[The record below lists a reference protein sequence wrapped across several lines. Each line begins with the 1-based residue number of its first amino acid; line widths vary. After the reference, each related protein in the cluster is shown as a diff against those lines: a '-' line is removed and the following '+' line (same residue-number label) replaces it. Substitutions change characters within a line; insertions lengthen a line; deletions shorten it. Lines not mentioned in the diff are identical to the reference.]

1 MGLGKRIAILGVSIL
16 IICILSGYLIVHV
29 ETARSKKTLLFGATY
44 MTMNNAY
51 FEVLND
57 NIQEIIEGNG
67 DVLITRDP
75 VQNQEKQN
83 EQIEDMIKEGIDVL
97 FLNPVDWQGVTPALE
112 QCAQKGISVFVVD
125 SGVQRD
131 DLVVSTIMSDNYSA
145 GVQCAQDMM
154 KKRKSANII
163 ILEHEG
169 LVSTR
174 ERVEGFIHTIDKY
187 PQYHVIKRKA
197 SSPELEDAMVAMKK
211 VLNTETNFDVVFGA
225 NDPTAL
231 GAIAAMQAR
240 NMSDGVLVY
249 GVDGSADAKTMIKE
263 KTMAGTSAQSPVT
276 IGRTAAKTAYDYLRG
291 EEVEKHISVP
301 VQLITEETLCNF
313 VVTDWQ

>member
-1 MGLGKRIAILGVSIL
+1 MGIRKRMAILGISIL

-29 ETARSKKTLLFGATY
+29 ETAQSKKTLLFGATY
-44 MTMNNAY
+44 MTMNNSY

-67 DVLITRDP
+67 DILITRDP
-75 VQNQEKQN
+75 VQDQEKQN

-97 FLNPVDWQGVTPALE
+97 FLNPVDWEGVTPALE
-112 QCAQKGISVFVVD
+112 QCAQKGIPVFVVD

-145 GVQCAQDMM
+145 GVQCANDMM

-174 ERVEGFIHTIDKY
+174 ERVEGFIHTIAKY
-187 PQYHVIKRKA
+187 PQYQVIKRKA

-211 VLNTETNFDVVFGA
+211 VLNTETDFDVVFGA

-263 KTMAGTSAQSPVT
+263 KTMEGTSAQSPVT
-276 IGRTAAKTAYDYLRG
+276 IGRTAAKTAYDYLKG
-291 EEVEKHISVP
+291 DEVEKQISVP
-301 VQLITEETLCNF
+301 VRLITKETLRNF